1 SNSSFSK
8 VFSLKFKVFLVMPAT
23 LELPKTT
30 KLAPVPNFIGG
41 EWQNVNLIAT
51 SSVFNSSPGDVF
63 SAAPMCGAKEVNDA
77 VEAAA
82 AAFPAWWETPPT
94 ERARVMFRFK
104 ALLEENFEDIVR
116 CNTRE
121 HGKTL
126 VESRGDVRRG
136 IEMVEF
142 SCGIPSL

>member
-1 SNSSFSK
+1 MNS
-8 VFSLKFKVFLVMPAT
+8 
-23 LELPKTT
+23 PKTLT
-30 KLAPVPNFIGG
+30 PVPTLVAG
-41 EWQNVNLIAT
+41 EWQQTNSVT
-51 SSVFNSSPGDVF
+51 TTPVFNPSTGDVIAETPLC
-63 SAAPMCGAKEVNDA
+63 SARHVNDA

-104 ALLEENFEDIVR
+104 TLLEENFEEIVR

-142 SCGIPSL
+142 ACGIPSLLM